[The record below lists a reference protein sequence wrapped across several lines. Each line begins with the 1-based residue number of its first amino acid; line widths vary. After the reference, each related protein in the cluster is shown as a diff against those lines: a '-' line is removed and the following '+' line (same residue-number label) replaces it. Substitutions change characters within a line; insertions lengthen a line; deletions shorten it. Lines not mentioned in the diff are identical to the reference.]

1 MMSDATTF
9 FSEKDLPVSER
20 ICNAIREGRIEDI
33 DEMSPYAACIIPM
46 LSALGWSSYQREL
59 IEAMPHYVDHLDLV
73 DLRNLL
79 VILGY
84 ESDELK
90 TSLDKVNESL
100 FPALF
105 VGDAGEVWVVIERS
119 DDHFLVFDG
128 NERKAVEKEIMPYK
142 GKVCLFTDMHP
153 THALPLNNKVQEN
166 WFGDTVSHFKKL
178 VKHLLAMTLVLN
190 VIALAVPLF
199 IMVVY
204 DNVIGARSTNSL
216 PFLIGGLSV
225 ALLVELV
232 LRMVRSK
239 TIGMVAGRLDYIIGV
254 ETLKKLLYLPPQLT
268 ERATVSSQ
276 LTRLKQ
282 FESVRDLLSGSAAS
296 LFLEL
301 PFVFFFIA
309 VLALLAGEIAL
320 VPIVMVIVYALL
332 SVVWYPGLSKDL
344 RYASQARTARQRMLM
359 DTFLGMRELKAL
371 GVESAW
377 KENFREVSGQSMT
390 ATYKTV
396 MKHSV
401 INSVS
406 QSLMSLA
413 GVAVLAI
420 GTLKVM
426 NGDISIG
433 VLIAV
438 MALLWRVLSPLQ
450 GICLSLLQLDQVS
463 QSVKQLNQLMKLN
476 SESENSKTE
485 LLMPEIKG
493 RVKFDRVSF
502 RYGPKSDAALMG
514 ASIDIEPNEFIS
526 IVGENGSGKS
536 TILKLI
542 AGMYRVQSGV
552 LSLDGTDVRQFNA
565 IDLRRLIAY
574 VPQKPSLFKGTI
586 AQNLRLTCPL
596 ATNEDIVVAAREAN
610 ILDAIEMLPD
620 GFNTYVGDNS
630 SAKLPASLVHGICLA
645 RAYIRNAPIL
655 LLDEPAESLD
665 MLSDSRLIKQLSDR
679 KGKQTII
686 MVSHRPSH
694 IKLADRVMVISE
706 GMVKGI
712 GTPQEVLQALY
723 GVKQGE

>member
-536 TILKLI
+536 TILKSI

>member
-1 MMSDATTF
+1 MNQTSTF
-9 FSEKDLPVSER
+9 NNQQGLPISEDL
-20 ICNAIREGRIEDI
+20 CNAIREGRVEDM
-33 DEMSPYAACIIPM
+33 DAVSPYAACILP
-46 LSALGWSSYQREL
+46 LLNALGWSGYQREL

-79 VILGY
+79 VTLGY
-84 ESDELK
+84 ESDETR
-90 TSLDKVNESL
+90 TSLDKVKAEL
-100 FPALF
+100 FPVLYVSDNNA
-105 VGDAGEVWVVIERS
+105 VWIVIDRT

-128 NERKAVEKEIMPYK
+128 HARDVVEKEIQPYK

-153 THALPLNNKVQEN
+153 THALPLSNIGTDN
-166 WFGDTVSHFKKL
+166 WFGDTVKHFKKL
-178 VKHLLAMTLVLN
+178 IKHLLAMTMVVN
-190 VIALAVPLF
+190 IIALAVPLF

-216 PFLIGGLSV
+216 PYLVGGLSI
-225 ALLVELV
+225 ALIIELV

-282 FESVRDLLSGSAAS
+282 FESVRDLFSGSAAS

-301 PFVFFFIA
+301 PFVLFFIV
-309 VLALLAGEIAL
+309 VLALLAGEIAI
-320 VPIVMVIVYALL
+320 VPVVMVVLYAVL
-332 SVVWYPGLSKDL
+332 SFVWYPGLSRDL
-344 RYASQARTARQRMLM
+344 REAASARTTRQRMLM

-371 GVESAW
+371 GAEGAW
-377 KENFREVSGQSMT
+377 KENFREISGQAMT
-390 ATYKTV
+390 ATYRTT
-396 MKHSV
+396 MKHSI

-406 QSLMSLA
+406 QSLMTLA
-413 GVAVLAI
+413 GIAVLTI
-420 GTLKVM
+420 GTLKVI
-426 NGDISIG
+426 NGEITIG
-433 VLIAV
+433 ILIAV

-450 GICLSLLQLDQVS
+450 GICLSMLQIDQVS
-463 QSVKQLNQLMKLN
+463 QSIKQLNQLMKLN
-476 SESENSKTE
+476 SEAENSKTV
-485 LLMPEIKG
+485 LLMPEIEG

-502 RYGPKSDAALMG
+502 RYGPKSDAALMS
-514 ASIDIEPNEFIS
+514 ASIDIQANEFIS

-552 LSLDGTDVRQFNA
+552 LSIDGTDVRQFNA

-586 AQNLRLTCPL
+586 AQNLRLTNPM
-596 ATNEDIVVAAREAN
+596 ATDKEIADAAREASV
-610 ILDAIEMLPD
+610 LEAIKELPD
-620 GFNTYVGDNS
+620 GFNTVVGESN

-645 RAYIRNAPIL
+645 RAYIRQAPIL

-665 MLSDSRLIKQLSDR
+665 MLSDRRLIKQLSER

-694 IKLADRVMVISE
+694 ITLADRVVILSE
-706 GMVKGI
+706 GIIKGI
-712 GTPQEVLQALY
+712 GTPDEVMQALY
-723 GVKQGE
+723 GAK

>member
-1 MMSDATTF
+1 MSEATVLF
-9 FSEKDLPVSER
+9 PEKDLPVSEQL
-20 ICNAIREGRIEDI
+20 CNAIREGRIEDMDAI
-33 DEMSPYAACIIPM
+33 SPYAACIIP
-46 LSALGWSSYQREL
+46 LLNALGWNSYQREL

-79 VILGY
+79 VTLGY
-84 ESDELK
+84 ESDEAK
-90 TSLDKVNESL
+90 VSLDKVNKDL

-105 VGDAGEVWVVIERS
+105 VGDEGEVWIIIERTE
-119 DDHFLVFDG
+119 DRFFVFDG
-128 NERKAVEKEIMPYK
+128 NNATTSEKEIMSYK
-142 GKVCLFTDMHP
+142 GKVCLFTDTRP
-153 THALPLNNKVQEN
+153 THALPLNNESSEN
-166 WFGDTVSHFKKL
+166 WFGDAVSHFKKL
-178 VKHLLAMTLVLN
+178 IKHLLAMTFVLN
-190 VIALAVPLF
+190 IIALAVPLF

-216 PFLIGGLSV
+216 PFLVGGLSI
-225 ALLVELV
+225 ALGVELV

-276 LTRLKQ
+276 LSRLKQ
-282 FESVRDLLSGSAAS
+282 FESVRDLFSGSAAS

-301 PFVFFFIA
+301 PFVFFFII
-309 VLALLAGEIAL
+309 VLALLAGEIAI

-344 RYASQARTARQRMLM
+344 RYAGQARTARQRMLM

-371 GVESAW
+371 GAESAW
-377 KENFREVSGQSMT
+377 KENFREVSGQAMT
-390 ATYKTV
+390 ASYRTS
-396 MKHSV
+396 MKHSI

-406 QSLMSLA
+406 QSLMTLA
-413 GVAVLAI
+413 GIAVLTI

-426 NGDISIG
+426 NGDITIG

-450 GICLSLLQLDQVS
+450 GICLSMLQIDQVS
-463 QSVKQLNQLMKLN
+463 QSIRQLNQLMKLN
-476 SESENSKTE
+476 SESDDSKTE
-485 LLMPEIKG
+485 LLMPKIVG
-493 RVKFDRVSF
+493 RIRLDRVSF

-514 ASIDIEPNEFIS
+514 ASIDIKANEFIS

-542 AGMYRVQSGV
+542 AGMYRAQSGV
-552 LSLDGTDVRQFNA
+552 LAIDGTDVRQFNA

-586 AQNLRLTCPL
+586 AQNLRLTNPL
-596 ATNEDIVVAAREAN
+596 ATNEEIIEAAREAN
-610 ILDAIEMLPD
+610 VLDMIEALSD
-620 GFNTYVGDNS
+620 GFDTNVGESS
-630 SAKLPASLVHGICLA
+630 SAKLSASLVHGICLA
-645 RAYIRNAPIL
+645 RAYIRQAPIL
-655 LLDEPAESLD
+655 LMDEPAESLD
-665 MLSDSRLIKQLSDR
+665 MVSDKRLIKQLIER
-679 KGKQTII
+679 KGKQTIL

-694 IKLADRVMVISE
+694 IELADRVIVLSE
-706 GMVKGI
+706 GMVKGV
-712 GTPQEVLQALY
+712 GTPQEVMQALY
-723 GVKQGE
+723 GAK

>member
-1 MMSDATTF
+1 MSDATTF
-9 FSEKDLPVSER
+9 FSEKDLPISEKL
-20 ICNAIREGRIEDI
+20 CNAIREGRIEDME
-33 DEMSPYAACIIPM
+33 DVSPYAACIIP
-46 LSALGWSSYQREL
+46 LLDALGWGSYQREL
-59 IEAMPHYVDHLDLV
+59 IEAMPHYVNHLDIV
-73 DLRNLL
+73 DLRNML
-79 VILGY
+79 VTLGY
-84 ESDELK
+84 ESDESR
-90 TSLDKVNESL
+90 TSLDKVNKDL
-100 FPALF
+100 LPALF

-119 DDHFLVFDG
+119 ENNFLVFDSVAR
-128 NERKAVEKEIMPYK
+128 ETAEKEIKSYK

-153 THALPLNNKVQEN
+153 THALPLNNRAQEN

-178 VKHLLAMTLVLN
+178 IKHLLAMTFVLN
-190 VIALAVPLF
+190 IIALAVPLF

-216 PFLIGGLSV
+216 PYLVGGLSI
-225 ALLVELV
+225 ALGVELV
-232 LRMVRSK
+232 LRMLRSK

-276 LTRLKQ
+276 LSRLKQ
-282 FESVRDLLSGSAAS
+282 FESVRDLFSGSAAS

-309 VLALLAGEIAL
+309 ILALLAGEIAI

-344 RYASQARTARQRMLM
+344 KYAGQARTARQRMLM

-371 GVESAW
+371 GAESTW
-377 KENFREVSGQSMT
+377 KENFREVSGQAMAAS
-390 ATYKTV
+390 YKTT

-406 QSLMSLA
+406 QSLMTLA

-426 NGDISIG
+426 NGDITIG

-450 GICLSLLQLDQVS
+450 GICLSMLQIDQVS
-463 QSVKQLNQLMKLN
+463 QSIKQLNQLMKLN
-476 SESENSKTE
+476 GESENSKTE
-485 LLMPEIKG
+485 LLMPKIKG
-493 RVKFDRVSF
+493 QVKFDRVSF

-514 ASIDIEPNEFIS
+514 ASIDIQPNEFIS

-552 LSLDGTDVRQFNA
+552 LAIDGTDVRQFNA

-586 AQNLRLTCPL
+586 AQNLRLTNPL
-596 ATNEDIVVAAREAN
+596 ATNEEIVEAAREAN
-610 ILDAIEMLPD
+610 ILDAIEELPES
-620 GFNTYVGDNS
+620 FNTHVGEYS
-630 SAKLPASLVHGICLA
+630 SAKLSASLVHGICLA

-655 LLDEPAESLD
+655 LMDEPAESLD
-665 MLSDSRLIKQLSDR
+665 MVSDRRLIKQLTER

-694 IKLADRVMVISE
+694 IELADRVVVLSE

-723 GVKQGE
+723 GVK